1 MSKAISAERIGAK
14 GSTPSVL
21 QIDHQCHTDLRQ
33 ILLAPHP
40 EEGCALL
47 LGQRSASSILRLT
60 TAWPCCNVWGRG
72 ASRQR
77 SVHDRRRMFLLD
89 PREQLA
95 AQRWAR
101 DRHQRCLGVAH
112 SHPASPPVPSPHDR
126 RRGETESL
134 MLILSASIGLRAWW
148 LHGDRSVAEI
158 PIQFWDTH
166 NHAGPT
172 DAEC

>member
-1 MSKAISAERIGAK
+1 MRTTKSFTISAERIGAT

-21 QIDHQCHTDLRQ
+21 QIDHRCHTDLGR

-47 LGQRSASSILRLT
+47 LGQRVSSERLSLT
-60 TAWPCCNVWGRG
+60 TVWPCCNVWGRG
-72 ASRQR
+72 TPGQH
-77 SVHDRRRMFLLD
+77 VHGRRTRFLVD

-112 SHPASPPVPSPHDR
+112 SHPASEPVPSPHDR
-126 RRGETESL
+126 RWGEAESL
-134 MLILSASIGLRAWW
+134 MLILSASLGLRAWW
-148 LHGDRSVAEI
+148 LHGDRSVDEI
-158 PIQFWDTH
+158 SIQLWDTR
-166 NHAGPT
+166 NHA
-172 DAEC
+172 